1 MDYSALLIKM
11 VIFAVLL
18 SVGYVAA
25 RKGFL
30 APEFARSASWLL
42 VNVFL
47 VASIVNS
54 VLGSRPDLPPKELWN
69 ALLLLFAETILLYAV
84 ATACKMLDHSEHAP
98 QTLILMSA
106 VNNLFIGVPIVQTI
120 SGSEAV
126 FYIGLSCIPY
136 NLFLYSYGV
145 WNLKKDREK
154 GGIRLKDIVSAS
166 LIAALAALLI
176 FVLDLHP
183 PRLVTE
189 LFGTVSS
196 ATIPLSMIV
205 IGATLG
211 PVDLREAFSHKKI
224 YILSL
229 VRLVLTPLLGYFL
242 LKPFVHNDVLLLS
255 LFVILACP
263 SGAVN
268 TPLSIQY
275 GYDPTYSSEV
285 IMVTTALSMVTLPL
299 LIYILF

>member
-1 MDYSALLIKM
+1 
-11 VIFAVLL
+11 
-18 SVGYVAA
+18 
-25 RKGFL
+25 
-30 APEFARSASWLL
+30 
-42 VNVFL
+42 
-47 VASIVNS
+47 
-54 VLGSRPDLPPKELWN
+54 
-69 ALLLLFAETILLYAV
+69 
-84 ATACKMLDHSEHAP
+84 
-98 QTLILMSA
+98 
-106 VNNLFIGVPIVQTI
+106 
-120 SGSEAV
+120 
-126 FYIGLSCIPY
+126 
-136 NLFLYSYGV
+136 
-145 WNLKKDREK
+145 
-154 GGIRLKDIVSAS
+154 
-166 LIAALAALLI
+166 
-176 FVLDLHP
+176 
-183 PRLVTE
+183 
-189 LFGTVSS
+189 
-196 ATIPLSMIV
+196 MIV